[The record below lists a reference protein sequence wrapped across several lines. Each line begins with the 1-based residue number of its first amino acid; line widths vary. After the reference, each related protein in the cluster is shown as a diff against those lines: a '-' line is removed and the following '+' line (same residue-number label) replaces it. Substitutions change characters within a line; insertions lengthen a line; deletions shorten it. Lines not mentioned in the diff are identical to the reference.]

1 MRRGDR
7 EITEPDKIEDILAG
21 GRYLHLGLFDDEYP
35 YVVPLHYGYEKRDGV
50 RTFYVHCAGEGHKL
64 DCLRENGNVFVE
76 IDRGEQLVA
85 ADIPCGY
92 GALYE
97 SVMCRGKASIVE
109 SLPEKC
115 RALEILM
122 KTQTG
127 EEHRISKAMAEKV
140 TVIRIEALT
149 CTAKARAR

>member
-1 MRRGDR
+1 MRRRDR
-7 EITEPDKIEDILAG
+7 KITEETQIEDILAN
-21 GRYLHLGLFDDEYP
+21 GRYLHLGLFDGEYP
-35 YVVPLHYGYEKRDGV
+35 YVVPLHYGYEKADGV
-50 RTFYVHCAGEGHKL
+50 RTFYVHCANEGHKL
-64 DCLRENGNVFVE
+64 DCLRGNGNVFVE

-92 GALYE
+92 GALYA
-97 SVMCRGKASIVE
+97 SVMCRGKATIVE

-127 EEHRISKAMAEKV
+127 EVHRISEDMAEKV
-140 TVIRIEALT
+140 TVVRVDAIT
-149 CTAKARAR
+149 CTAKARIR

>member
-1 MRRGDR
+1 MRRADR
-7 EITEPDKIEDILAG
+7 EITDLDQIEDILAN
-21 GRYLHLGLFDDEYP
+21 GRYLHLGMFDDEYP
-35 YVVPLHYGYEKRDGV
+35 YVVPLHYGYEKTNDV
-50 RTFYVHCAGEGHKL
+50 RTFYVHCANEGHKL
-64 DCLRENGNVFVE
+64 DCLRNNGNVFVE

-97 SVMCRGKASIVE
+97 SVMCKGKASIVE

-115 RALEILM
+115 RALETLM

-127 EEHRISKAMAEKV
+127 KEHKISEAMAEHV
-140 TVIRIEALT
+140 TVIRIDAIT
-149 CTAKARAR
+149 CTAKARWK

>member
-1 MRRGDR
+1 MRRRDR

-21 GRYLHLGLFDDEYP
+21 GRYLHLGMFDNEYP
-35 YVVPLHYGYEKRDGV
+35 YVVPLHYGYERKDGKRI
-50 RTFYVHCAGEGHKL
+50 FYVHCANEGHKL

-85 ADIPCGY
+85 ADVPCGY

-115 RALEILM
+115 GALEILM

-127 EEHRISKAMAEKV
+127 EDHRISEAMAEQV
-140 TVIRIEALT
+140 TVIRIDAIT